1 MPGMRDHRQLDGQQ
15 HGDRGV
21 PVVSPEIGAPASE
34 GASQPEVDLRSEK
47 RGGRRV
53 CVRKSGEPYE

>member
-1 MPGMRDHRQLDGQQ
+1 MRDHRQLDGQQ
-15 HGDRGV
+15 HGDHGV

-34 GASQPEVDLRSEK
+34 GASLPEVDLRPVK
-47 RGGRRV
+47 RGGRRA